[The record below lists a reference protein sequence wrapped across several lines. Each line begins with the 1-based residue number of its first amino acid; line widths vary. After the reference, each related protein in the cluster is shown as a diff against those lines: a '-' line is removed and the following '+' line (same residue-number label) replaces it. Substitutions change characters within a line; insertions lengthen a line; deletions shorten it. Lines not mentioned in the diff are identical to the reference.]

1 MEGLDIEL
9 TNYFKNK
16 KIIKINNIYSKENK
30 QFYVFYIEEK
40 EEEKKKMLSNLICL
54 IITLN
59 PLKLEEVDLKIKI
72 DSLSDDS
79 FVLNPFNDNELC
91 IISKR
96 EYFIF
101 ELDKINNQQYKYQL
115 YGMIKKIKF
124 SYFPNYIG
132 VLYTDN
138 SFKYINLEKNE
149 DICTKQN
156 KIENIVDFDFCP
168 IILKGFE
175 IFIVFFLFENGNI
188 NINGPIFP
196 QEFKIEKNDIF
207 IIENNLLQKIKNDK
221 SLMFSYRILQ
231 ELKKC
236 LSKEKSDEDNF
247 YFISNTLIRTFN
259 ENISSSNLL
268 IQENFINI
276 PTPKTDKKYKQI
288 YILKNKP
295 LTILR
300 IENTNK
306 IDIIL
311 INDDIFYS
319 NKQMD
324 FNNIG
329 NKLFNNYL
337 IEKIDLGL
345 DIMNS
350 NLPLTIIPF
359 KNNEFLLKINNN
371 IFSLYIPYLV
381 TINQLYEYH
390 SYGDNIK
397 INNYQSIVKKIVN
410 AQNFI
415 NICCILLTNKE
426 ICIIKFGDTIISKI
440 VKIENNKEENQNYLD
455 SLFLKNEKENREI
468 EKIQESL
475 NLKNFINSSFLKELS
490 IELNKDEEK
499 DDSFEDN
506 LLNQINMLWMYY
518 ISIYGKNY
526 ETFINKCEIM
536 NKIYTQIDIS
546 NINERYKYLNSL
558 ITKIE
563 NCKNEFEENNK
574 IINKKIEKIKEKL
587 GIIQGNNKLIL
598 CYLQVIENFEKK
610 YMEIFHNT
618 ELAFINSLEQMKEI
632 SKYSSSKLLPK
643 DKIFK
648 SDFLTNDTKANYE
661 KFKNFISEFKANINK
676 LINFKEK

>member
-1 MEGLDIEL
+1 M
-9 TNYFKNK
+9 F
-16 KIIKINNIYSKENK
+16 
-30 QFYVFYIEEK
+30 
-40 EEEKKKMLSNLICL
+40 
-54 IITLN
+54 
-59 PLKLEEVDLKIKI
+59 
-72 DSLSDDS
+72 
-79 FVLNPFNDNELC
+79 
-91 IISKR
+91 
-96 EYFIF
+96 
-101 ELDKINNQQYKYQL
+101 
-115 YGMIKKIKF
+115 
-124 SYFPNYIG
+124 
-132 VLYTDN
+132 
-138 SFKYINLEKNE
+138 
-149 DICTKQN
+149 
-156 KIENIVDFDFCP
+156 
-168 IILKGFE
+168 
-175 IFIVFFLFENGNI
+175 FFLFENGNI

-196 QEFKIEKNDIF
+196 KEFQIEKNDIF
-207 IIENNLLQKIKNDK
+207 IIENNLLQKIKNDS

-236 LSKEKSDEDNF
+236 LSKDKSDEDNF

-276 PTPKTDKKYKQI
+276 PTQKTDKKYKQI

-319 NKQMD
+319 NKQMN

-329 NKLFNNYL
+329 NKIFNNFL

-345 DIMNS
+345 DKIIS

-359 KNNEFLLKINNN
+359 KNNEFLLKFNNN

-381 TINQLYEYH
+381 TINQLYEYD
-390 SYGDNIK
+390 SYGDNIQ
-397 INNYQSIVKKIVN
+397 INNYQSIVKKIIN
-410 AQNFI
+410 AQNFK

-426 ICIIKFGDTIISKI
+426 LCIIKFGENIISKI
-440 VKIENNKEENQNYLD
+440 VKIENNKEENKNFLD
-455 SLFLKNEKENREI
+455 SLLLKNENENREI
-468 EKIQESL
+468 EKIKESL
-475 NLKNFINSSFLKELS
+475 NVQNFINSSFLKETS
-490 IELNKDEEK
+490 IELNKDEVK

-558 ITKIE
+558 ITKIQ

-587 GIIQGNNKLIL
+587 GIIKGNNKIIL
-598 CYLQVIENFEKK
+598 CYLQAIENFEKK

-632 SKYSSSKLLPK
+632 SKYSSSELLPK

-648 SDFLTNDTKANYE
+648 SDFLTNETKENYE

-676 LINFKEK
+676 MMNFKEK

>member
-196 QEFKIEKNDIF
+196 KEFKIEKNDIF

-221 SLMFSYRILQ
+221 SLMFSYKILQ

-236 LSKEKSDEDNF
+236 LNKEKSDEDNF

-410 AQNFI
+410 AQNFR

-426 ICIIKFGDTIISKI
+426 ICIIKFGDNIISKI
-440 VKIENNKEENQNYLD
+440 VKIENNKEENQNFLD

>member
-1 MEGLDIEL
+1 
-9 TNYFKNK
+9 
-16 KIIKINNIYSKENK
+16 
-30 QFYVFYIEEK
+30 
-40 EEEKKKMLSNLICL
+40 
-54 IITLN
+54 
-59 PLKLEEVDLKIKI
+59 
-72 DSLSDDS
+72 
-79 FVLNPFNDNELC
+79 
-91 IISKR
+91 
-96 EYFIF
+96 
-101 ELDKINNQQYKYQL
+101 
-115 YGMIKKIKF
+115 
-124 SYFPNYIG
+124 
-132 VLYTDN
+132 
-138 SFKYINLEKNE
+138 
-149 DICTKQN
+149 
-156 KIENIVDFDFCP
+156 
-168 IILKGFE
+168 
-175 IFIVFFLFENGNI
+175 
-188 NINGPIFP
+188 
-196 QEFKIEKNDIF
+196 
-207 IIENNLLQKIKNDK
+207 
-221 SLMFSYRILQ
+221 MFSYRILQ

-236 LSKEKSDEDNF
+236 LNKEKSDEDNF

-410 AQNFI
+410 AQNFR

-426 ICIIKFGDTIISKI
+426 ICIIKFGDNIISKI
-440 VKIENNKEENQNYLD
+440 VKIENNKEENQNFLD

>member
-59 PLKLEEVDLKIKI
+59 PLKLEEVDLIIKI

-175 IFIVFFLFENGNI
+175 IFIIFFLFENGNI

-196 QEFKIEKNDIF
+196 KEFKIEKNDIF

-236 LSKEKSDEDNF
+236 LNKEKSDEDNF
-247 YFISNTLIRTFN
+247 YFISNILIRTFN

-410 AQNFI
+410 AQNFR

-426 ICIIKFGDTIISKI
+426 ICIIKFGDNIISKI

-490 IELNKDEEK
+490 IELNKHEEK

-558 ITKIE
+558 ITKIQ

-574 IINKKIEKIKEKL
+574 
-587 GIIQGNNKLIL
+587 
-598 CYLQVIENFEKK
+598 
-610 YMEIFHNT
+610 
-618 ELAFINSLEQMKEI
+618 
-632 SKYSSSKLLPK
+632 
-643 DKIFK
+643 
-648 SDFLTNDTKANYE
+648 
-661 KFKNFISEFKANINK
+661 
-676 LINFKEK
+676 